1 MSFLLDRFGQD
12 AELPHSVKEAAA
24 PPGALLT
31 DAHAPKAPAPGALGG
46 FELQR
51 RPLTRPE
58 AAEIM
63 LRIRE
68 SSRITG
74 YSAAEWTGRRD
85 TFALVDPVTGRLAGA
100 LLVHHL
106 VGGWSEIAVVFLF
119 EEYRGRGLGRQLL
132 QGALRT
138 LATADRKLLLFFCSP
153 DMGGLAAEAGFEILA
168 DEEEFARGSVRRR
181 LFLSVLYKAQ
191 WLCSVYRLREM
202 RRKRR
207 EFACS
212 FEFKVA
218 VLTREG
224 AR

>member
-1 MSFLLDRFGQD
+1 M
-12 AELPHSVKEAAA
+12 PYSVREAKA
-24 PPGALLT
+24 PPIPLRADDLAQGAL
-31 DAHAPKAPAPGALGG
+31 DE

-51 RPLTRPE
+51 RPLTRSE

-63 LRIRE
+63 RHIKD
-68 SSRITG
+68 SPDITG

-85 TFALVDPVTGRLAGA
+85 TFALVSPKTGKLAGA

-106 VGGWSEIAVVFLF
+106 VGRWSEIAVVFLF
-119 EEYRGRGLGRQLL
+119 EEYRGGGLGRQLL

-138 LATADRKLLLFFCSP
+138 LKSADRKLLLFFCSP
-153 DMGGLAAEAGFEILA
+153 GMGRLSAEAGFDILA
-168 DEEEFARGSVRRR
+168 DEAEFTRGSLRRK

-191 WLCSVYRLREM
+191 WLCSAYRLREI

-218 VLTREG
+218 VLMRQG